1 MYYSV
6 CVHFKL
12 NVFLYFSFD
21 LSEEIVIQYL
31 EVGLYIFNM
40 NVIIA
45 KGKQSLTGV
54 GLTVYKILIG
64 NYP

>member
-12 NVFLYFSFD
+12 NVFLYFSFE
-21 LSEEIVIQYL
+21 LSEETVIQYL
-31 EVGLYIFNM
+31 EVYIFNM

-45 KGKQSLTGV
+45 KGKQSLTDV
-54 GLTVYKILIG
+54 D
-64 NYP
+64 YP

>member
-21 LSEEIVIQYL
+21 LSEETVIQYL
-31 EVGLYIFNM
+31 EVYIFNM

-45 KGKQSLTGV
+45 KGKQSLTDV
-54 GLTVYKILIG
+54 GLTVSKILIG